1 MYSSS
6 SVPNVVGIFID
17 YLAKL
22 LGNLEISQGCK
33 HSVLLAQHYIPV
45 IGWLINI
52 PFNPLFSVTFIGIN
66 LR

>member
-45 IGWLINI
+45 IGWLINMSARVI
-52 PFNPLFSVTFIGIN
+52 LLLKNAVLIQ
-66 LR
+66 